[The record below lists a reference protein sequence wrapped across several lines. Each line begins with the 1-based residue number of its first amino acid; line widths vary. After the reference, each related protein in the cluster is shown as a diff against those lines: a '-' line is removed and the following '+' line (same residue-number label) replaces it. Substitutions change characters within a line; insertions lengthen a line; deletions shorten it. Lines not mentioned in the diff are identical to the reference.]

1 MTTEEPQAIADYLAD
16 VEPDKRRLIE
26 DYYSRVPG
34 LVPDAV
40 VGRSYAMPA
49 YLYRG
54 KGLVSVMATRT
65 GVSVIPFSGSVAH
78 QLPGVDTS
86 EKAGSIHVDL
96 ADPLPVDVFEQVVRL
111 RRAEIDAS
119 SAGGRR

>member
-1 MTTEEPQAIADYLAD
+1 MTSVEPGAIEDYLAE
-16 VEPDKRRLIE
+16 VEPAKRALIE
-26 DYYSRVPG
+26 TYYARVVE
-34 LVPDAV
+34 LVPEAV

-54 KGLVSVMATRT
+54 KGLVSVMATKA
-65 GVSVIPFSGSVAH
+65 GLSVIPFSASVAH